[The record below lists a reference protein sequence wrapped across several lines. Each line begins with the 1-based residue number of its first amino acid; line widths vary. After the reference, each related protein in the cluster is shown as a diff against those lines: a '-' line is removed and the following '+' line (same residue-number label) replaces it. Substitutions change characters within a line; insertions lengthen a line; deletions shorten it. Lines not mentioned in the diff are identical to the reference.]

1 MRVTGTGVDLFT
13 MQSARVGPPLPL
25 PAAQYDQV
33 STKFTLRLRR
43 VRAAPGVRPCTKD
56 SFRCPAMFAQ
66 GDTPPRLKTG
76 LHQATL
82 ALAEAIPGPQDVE
95 LELLMEMYY
104 MVPAHN
110 CLS

>member
-1 MRVTGTGVDLFT
+1 
-13 MQSARVGPPLPL
+13 
-25 PAAQYDQV
+25 
-33 STKFTLRLRR
+33 
-43 VRAAPGVRPCTKD
+43 
-56 SFRCPAMFAQ
+56 MFAQ
-66 GDTPPRLKTG
+66 GDTTPRLKTG

>member
-13 MQSARVGPPLPL
+13 MQSARVGPPP
-25 PAAQYDQV
+25 PSRPVRPSVDQV
-33 STKFTLRLRR
+33 HPE
-43 VRAAPGVRPCTKD
+43 AEECEGGPGGPALHQGLLQVPRHVPC
-56 SFRCPAMFAQ
+56 Q
-66 GDTPPRLKTG
+66 GDTTPRLKTG